1 MSLYNVHLNSNT
13 LVPLGWKI
21 DWKVFFSVWIY
32 FRMNSQMIIHKHQ
45 KQNRFIMKDYRRLP
59 NCCRVSGKREK
70 MAAGTLPFIH
80 HTWLSTKIQKVS
92 HGKVWNGTIVCCIH
106 KFNWKTNAKCRR
118 NVSIIP
124 ATFAQFTAITLNRLL
139 GNGVGVNNQIN
150 LS

>member
-70 MAAGTLPFIH
+70 WLLVHFLSSIIPDYRRKYKKF
-80 HTWLSTKIQKVS
+80 HTKRFEMGQF
-92 HGKVWNGTIVCCIH
+92 CCIH
-106 KFNWKTNAKCRR
+106 KFNWKTNAICRR

-139 GNGVGVNNQIN
+139 GNGVGVNNLIN